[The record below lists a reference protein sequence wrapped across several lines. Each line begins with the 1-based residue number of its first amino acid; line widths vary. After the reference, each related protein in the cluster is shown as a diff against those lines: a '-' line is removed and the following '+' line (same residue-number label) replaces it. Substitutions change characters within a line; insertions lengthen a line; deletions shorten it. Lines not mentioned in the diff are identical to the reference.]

1 MDRREAYKAIALFG
15 LVSLLG
21 DVIYEGARG
30 ITPSY
35 LGYLGASAFVIGLT
49 FGLGEFISF
58 GLRIFSGVIADKTR
72 AYWTLYAI
80 GYLLIIAIPLLAIA
94 DSWWI
99 VVLLILIERFAKSF
113 RSPARDTLLSMISEE
128 VGAGKTFGFHE
139 LMDQIGAVLG
149 PAVLG
154 AILLWTS
161 GDYKLAFTVLAIP
174 YLGLLFAVIYTYGR
188 IRPFLESAIRGS
200 KHIGLR
206 EITRILPMES
216 KMYILAVTL
225 NTIGLIHW
233 SLILHQAS
241 LIEAAWV
248 VTFLYVGIQL
258 IDAVTAP
265 VSGYLYDKMGRKIL
279 IVPFLLSII
288 PTALTMISGWSNL
301 IVAGVFFGV
310 VYGMQESIYRAA
322 IADLVPLEA
331 RGSAYGLFNGFYGLG
346 LLISGSVFGYMLTS
360 GNIVSAIVYSVAL
373 QGIASIVLLKSVKLF

>member
-1 MDRREAYKAIALFG
+1 MDKGDAYKAIALFG
-15 LVSLLG
+15 FVSLLG

-72 AYWTLYAI
+72 AYWALYAM
-80 GYLLIIAIPLLAIA
+80 GYLLVIAIPLLAIA

-149 PAVLG
+149 PATLG
-154 AILLWTS
+154 VILLWTS
-161 GDYKLAFTVLAIP
+161 GDYKLAFTVLIIP
-174 YLGLLFAVIYTYGR
+174 YLGLLFAVLYTYSK
-188 IRPFLESAIRGS
+188 IRPLVEPAIREAR
-200 KHIGLR
+200 HIGFG
-206 EITRILPMES
+206 EIARALPIEF

-241 LIEAAWV
+241 LIEAVWMV
-248 VTFLYVGIQL
+248 SFLYVGIQL

-265 VSGYLYDKMGRKIL
+265 VSGYLYDKIGRKIL
-279 IVPFLLSII
+279 LAPFLLSII

-322 IADLVPLEA
+322 IADLVPVEA

-346 LLISGSVFGYMLTS
+346 LLISGGVFGYMLVS
-360 GNIVSAIVYSVAL
+360 GNIVLAISYSVVL
-373 QGIASIVLLKSVKLF
+373 QTLASIILLKSVKLF